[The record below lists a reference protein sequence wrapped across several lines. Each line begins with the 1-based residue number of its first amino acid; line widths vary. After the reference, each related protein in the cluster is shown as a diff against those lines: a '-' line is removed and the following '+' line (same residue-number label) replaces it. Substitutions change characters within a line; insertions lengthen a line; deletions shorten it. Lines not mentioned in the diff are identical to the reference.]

1 MNISRT
7 CPWFLLAVLVGIP
20 LIPVPADAQ
29 IGQRIRD
36 RARQQVEHRAEDRAA
51 EAVDRALDATENAVV
66 CMATDDACIQ
76 AAQAEGQE
84 VALTDARGAPV
95 AREDYPSELL
105 RPGEGAWVNYDF
117 VPGERVLFTEDFSRD
132 NVGDFPRRLEF
143 ENGIMEVAEWQGQRW
158 LRSTGSGRFVVVL
171 PETLPQRFTL
181 EFEQLGSVDFRSV
194 RFDDQ
199 RSGPR
204 VVFGSR
210 EGGVTGPVS
219 ATGRL
224 EGAPREGGNTVRVMA
239 DGNHVKVY
247 LNETRVANVPNIDLG
262 RSNRIRFDLGGS
274 VRTPTMF
281 TNLRIAAGGR
291 ALYDALTTDGRVV
304 TRGILFDT
312 GSDRIR
318 PESTPTLKEIGDMLS
333 AHGELRLRVEGH
345 TDSVGS
351 AAANQSLSER
361 RAQSVRRYLIER
373 HGIDEARLEALGL
386 GQTQPMDSNDTPEGR
401 QNNRRVEL
409 VRL

>member
-1 MNISRT
+1 
-7 CPWFLLAVLVGIP
+7 
-20 LIPVPADAQ
+20 
-29 IGQRIRD
+29 
-36 RARQQVEHRAEDRAA
+36 
-51 EAVDRALDATENAVV
+51 
-66 CMATDDACIQ
+66 
-76 AAQAEGQE
+76 
-84 VALTDARGAPV
+84 
-95 AREDYPSELL
+95 
-105 RPGEGAWVNYDF
+105 
-117 VPGERVLFTEDFSRD
+117 
-132 NVGDFPRRLEF
+132 
-143 ENGIMEVAEWQGQRW
+143 MEVAEWQGQRW
-158 LRSTGSGRFVVVL
+158 LRSTGTGRFVVVL
-171 PETLPQRFTL
+171 SETLPQRFTL
-181 EFEQLGSVDFRSV
+181 EFEQLGSVDLWSV
-194 RFDDQ
+194 RFNVQ

-210 EGGVTGPVS
+210 EGGVRGPVS

-239 DGNHVKVY
+239 DGNHFKVC

-262 RSNRIRFDLGGS
+262 RSNRIHFELGGS

-281 TNLRIAAGGR
+281 KDLRIAAGGR
-291 ALYDALTTDGRVV
+291 ELYDALTTDGHVV

-318 PESTPTLKEIGDMLS
+318 PESTPTLKEIGDILS
-333 AHGELRLRVEGH
+333 ARGDLRLRVEGH

-351 AAANQSLSER
+351 AEANQVLSER

-373 HGIDEARLEALGL
+373 HGIDEACLEAAGF
-386 GQTQPMDSNDTPEGR
+386 GQTKPVDRNDTTEGR